1 MAGSRRLFARKRDR
15 NRAEAALLA
24 LYGLKDGWAAH
35 GGGACGSSPSGR
47 RLVSRAGLGHGTLA
61 RRHLVPPRR
70 HELFTRPEMDHVLV
84 LSRRPSIPLAE
95 GIAGD
100 AQTR

>member
-35 GGGACGSSPSGR
+35 G
-47 RLVSRAGLGHGTLA
+47 
-61 RRHLVPPRR
+61 
-70 HELFTRPEMDHVLV
+70 
-84 LSRRPSIPLAE
+84 
-95 GIAGD
+95 
-100 AQTR
+100 